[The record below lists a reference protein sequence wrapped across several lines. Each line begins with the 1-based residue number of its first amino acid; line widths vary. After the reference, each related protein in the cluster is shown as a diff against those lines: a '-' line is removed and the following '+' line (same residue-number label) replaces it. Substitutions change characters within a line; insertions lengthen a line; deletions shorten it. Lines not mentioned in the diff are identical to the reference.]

1 MTRRGGFVGGQDNL
15 SVPDAPT
22 IGAAT
27 AGNTEVS
34 VAFTAP
40 LLLVMILLPNMQP
53 E

>member
-1 MTRRGGFVGGQDNL
+1 MVRRGSFIGGQDNL

-27 AGNTEVS
+27 AGASQVT

-40 LLLVMILLPNMQP
+40 SDVGDDAITSFG
-53 E
+53 